1 MPLFANPWAQDAAAF
16 GQQTGNALAQGLIQ
30 LPQERYE
37 LARQNALLQQ
47 GMMRNQELNQYRQGL
62 LGLRAQGQ
70 DNESQAREMANQIA
84 LLRAQIDMQR
94 AQNMPGPRPFNTS
107 NGTFLPPGMGMQ
119 QPQQQSPAMG
129 LPQSLDLNTNFGLNP
144 QAQSGGVGMG
154 GATNAALQAPVPQP
168 ATQNGW
174 QFMPM
179 QRQYNP
185 AQQMDAANGAMR
197 NYLGMLSMTNAI
209 PQDMS
214 NNIVN
219 MARVAMAPYQQQQ
232 GLQQSLQQSSPT
244 NIGRFQVQ
252 QIQ

>member
-1 MPLFANPWAQDAAAF
+1 MPLFANPYAQDAAAF

-30 LPQERYE
+30 LPQERYQ

-47 GMMRNQELNQYRQGL
+47 GMQRNQELNQYRQGL
-62 LGLRAQGQ
+62 LSLRSQGQ

-94 AQNMPGPRPFNTS
+94 AQNMPGPRPFNTP
-107 NGTFLPPGMGMQ
+107 NGTFLPPNSGTGITPFNTNN
-119 QPQQQSPAMG
+119 QPQI
-129 LPQSLDLNTNFGLNP
+129 NP
-144 QAQSGGVGMG
+144 QAAQPQGGGIGLG
-154 GATNAALQAPVPQP
+154 GATNTALQNPTGQP
-168 ATQNGW
+168 ATMGGW
-174 QFMPM
+174 SFMPM

-185 AQQMDAANGAMR
+185 AQQMDAVNGAMR

-214 NNIVN
+214 NSIVN
-219 MARVAMAPYQQQQ
+219 YARQAMAPYQQQQ
-232 GLQQSLQQSSPT
+232 GLQQSLT
-244 NIGRFQVQ
+244 NSAPNQTNQIGRFQVQ